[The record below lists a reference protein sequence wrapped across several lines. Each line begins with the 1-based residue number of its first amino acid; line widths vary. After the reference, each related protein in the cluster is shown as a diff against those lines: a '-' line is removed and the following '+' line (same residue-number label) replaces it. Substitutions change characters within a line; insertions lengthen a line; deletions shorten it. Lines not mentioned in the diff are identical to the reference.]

1 MNIEYGCIPAS
12 APEKESEQRWNQA
25 TRAVVGL
32 SVCAC
37 LLLIPKVA
45 HANIFTSLISAV
57 TNIGSIEAQLNGSE
71 SSMNNYNNNVVV
83 PPLQLASLRTWLNAA
98 GSSYQNW
105 FTVALNIPIRSATL
119 SSTSTLEN
127 AQLAGYSGETGSGI
141 SANYSSVYGTRL
153 SSSSAGPATVTGVDM
168 SDTAAQEA
176 MALATNS
183 DNTTMQ
189 LLSVAKTLQQKAA
202 STAPGTSGQV
212 EAQAQALQLQSNAMM
227 HHILASMLRQA
238 STQLATD
245 TAQVKSTTATHGN
258 ILKNIT
264 GGN

>member
-1 MNIEYGCIPAS
+1 MKNAN
-12 APEKESEQRWNQA
+12 ESITAIDSEANTERRWNQA

-37 LLLIPKVA
+37 LLLVPKIA
-45 HANIFTSLISAV
+45 HANIFTSLISSL
-57 TNIGSIEAQLNGSE
+57 TNIGNIEAQVNGSQM
-71 SSMNNYNNNVVV
+71 SMNNYNNNVVV
-83 PPLQLASLRTWLNAA
+83 PPLQLASLRTWLTTA
-98 GSSYQNW
+98 GSGYQNW
-105 FTVALNIPIRSATL
+105 FTVALNVPIRSATL
-119 SSTSTLEN
+119 GSTSTLEN
-127 AQLAGYSGETGSGI
+127 AQLGGYSGETGSGI
-141 SANYSSVYGTRL
+141 PANYNSVYGNRL
-153 SSSSAGPATVTGVDM
+153 SSSSAGPAAVTGVDM
-168 SDTAAQEA
+168 SDTEAQEA

-202 STAPGTSGQV
+202 NTAPGTSGQV
-212 EAQAQALQLQSNAMM
+212 EAQAEALQLQSNAMM

-245 TAQVKSTTATHGN
+245 TAQVKNTTTTHGN
-258 ILKNIT
+258 IVKNIT